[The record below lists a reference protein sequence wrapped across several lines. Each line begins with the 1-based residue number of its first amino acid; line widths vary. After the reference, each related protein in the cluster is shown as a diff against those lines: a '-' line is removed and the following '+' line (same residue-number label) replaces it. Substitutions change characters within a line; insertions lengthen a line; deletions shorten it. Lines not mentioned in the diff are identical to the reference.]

1 MKTRLRWATALI
13 ACVSLVCTTSA
24 QAQRQRNYRAANN
37 AAEMAGASLA
47 SYNSFENGFDDSYE
61 CDLGGC
67 NSCNEGSYGGR
78 YSGGGGGILGR
89 PGQFFISADYLNIRS
104 TFSEST
110 AYVVRTGTQPPAGNT
125 LLPPI
130 TNVFQELD
138 YGYQSSYR
146 IFGGYRLNDC
156 GGEIRFGFT
165 RFNSSAA
172 AVSPNAVTAAPG
184 GETTQILNPFDLV
197 ATPSGD
203 NISVNSNV
211 NANIYD
217 LGFAKTIPLGSPA
230 CGGCDSCATGCDSS
244 FVSGCDSGCGWC
256 PAWDIKWSAGIRFA
270 EVNWDRRATLQ
281 SISDFG
287 STTMDFNGGGA
298 RVGME
303 GTRYLGRQQRFAIF
317 ARGDMSILLGE
328 VNIEHT
334 SGIAG
339 IGGGPPAIN
348 NVTQFSSTQLIPV
361 LDIEAGGTF
370 YVTDRLTVSGGYLLS
385 AWFDLGMR
393 DTFDVLEGAG
403 PISFDDSNILGFDG
417 FFVRSEFAF

>member
-1 MKTRLRWATALI
+1 MKIRLRWATALI

-47 SYNSFENGFDDSYE
+47 SYNSFDNSFDDSYGT
-61 CDLGGC
+61 DLGEC
-67 NSCNEGSYGGR
+67 NSCEDGSYIGE
-78 YSGGGGGILGR
+78 YSGGRSGILGR
-89 PGQFFISADYLNIRS
+89 PGQFFVAADYLNVRA

-110 AYVVRTGTQPPAGNT
+110 AYVVRTGTAPPAGNT

-146 IFGGYRLNDC
+146 IFGGYRFNEC
-156 GGEIRFGFT
+156 GGEIRFAFT
-165 RFNSSAA
+165 RFDSSASA
-172 AVSPNAVTAAPG
+172 LSPPAVPAAPG
-184 GETTQILNPFDLV
+184 GQTTQILNPFDLV
-197 ATPSGD
+197 ATSTGD
-203 NISVNSNV
+203 RISVNSNV
-211 NANIYD
+211 GANIYD

-230 CGGCDSCATGCDSS
+230 CGGCDSCASACDTGCDT
-244 FVSGCDSGCGWC
+244 GCGWC
-256 PAWDIKWSAGIRFA
+256 PAWDLRWSAGIRFA
-270 EVNWDRRATLQ
+270 EVNWDRRAELQ
-281 SISDFG
+281 STNDYG
-287 STTMDFNGGGA
+287 STTMDFDGGGA
-298 RVGME
+298 RVGLE

-328 VNIEHT
+328 VSIEHT
-334 SGIAG
+334 SGV
-339 IGGGPPAIN
+339 GGTAPSILN
-348 NVTQFSSTQLIPV
+348 LTQFSSTQLIPV

-370 YVTDRLTVSGGYLLS
+370 YVTDRLTVSAGYLLS